1 MRLLLRGGCCLSV
14 DVPVGR
20 LSDDIPD
27 GRTVRPSVGGRL
39 GKRPFGCVCCFGAGP
54 DNVPG
59 VPILLPLLLVGGREG
74 KVVCCG
80 GGG

>member
-14 DVPVGR
+14 DIVVGRPVGC
-20 LSDDIPD
+20 
-27 GRTVRPSVGGRL
+27 SVGGRL
-39 GKRPFGCVCCFGAGP
+39 GKRPFGCGCGFGAGP

-59 VPILLPLLLVGGREG
+59 VPMLLSLLLVGGRDG
-74 KVVCCG
+74 KVGCCG